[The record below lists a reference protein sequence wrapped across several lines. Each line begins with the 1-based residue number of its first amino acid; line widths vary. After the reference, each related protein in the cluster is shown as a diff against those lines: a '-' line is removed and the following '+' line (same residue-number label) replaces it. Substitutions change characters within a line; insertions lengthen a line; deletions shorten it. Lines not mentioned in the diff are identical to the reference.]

1 MINQVSDFKDRL
13 EEALNIRNITP
24 AELSKRTQISES
36 TISQYRSGYAK
47 PKDKKLVILSNAL
60 NVNPTWLMG
69 LDVPM
74 EIPTFTVPWTGHG
87 PKYKIIVT
95 EEENNL
101 INTYRKADE
110 IDRRSVQRIL
120 GIDTVVKKDSL
131 DA

>member
-1 MINQVSDFKDRL
+1 MINQVAEFKDRL
-13 EEALNIRNITP
+13 EEALNIRNVSP
-24 AELSKRTQISES
+24 AELSKKTKISES

-74 EIPTFTVPWTGHG
+74 EIPTFVVPWTGHG
-87 PKYKIIVT
+87 PQYKIIAT
-95 EEENNL
+95 KEENDL
-101 INTYRKADE
+101 INAYRTADDV
-110 IDRRSVQRIL
+110 DRRAVRRIL
-120 GIDTVVKKDSL
+120 GVETKKDTDVL

>member
-1 MINQVSDFKDRL
+1 MINKIAEFKDRL
-13 EEALNIRNITP
+13 NQALDIRDISP
-24 AELSKRTQISES
+24 AELSKRTKISES

-47 PKDKKLVILSNAL
+47 PKDKKLVIISNAL

-74 EIPTFTVPWTGHG
+74 EVPTYTVPWTDHG
-87 PKYKIIVT
+87 AKYNIIVT

-101 INTYRKADE
+101 INAYRIADDL
-110 IDRRSVQRIL
+110 DRRAVQKIL
-120 GIDTVVKKDSL
+120 GIDNNVKKDSL